1 MLEEF
6 SKQKGVEVRCKGC
19 GISQRRREGK
29 KEREAMIVTTIKE
42 EGVWREREAK
52 VVVTWK
58 GLERKKG
65 WGCDKHQKGSG
76 LKREVMGKKERKR

>member
-1 MLEEF
+1 
-6 SKQKGVEVRCKGC
+6 
-19 GISQRRREGK
+19 
-29 KEREAMIVTTIKE
+29 MIVTTIKE